1 MFDIELA
8 GRTSNS
14 QRRRKNYRR
23 WWKGYEQSQ
32 IWLFLLPMDWGF
44 NECRSQKKKS
54 NQDERRKWEKKDEN
68 RKSDHWEEYAGA
80 GCRRNQWGR
89 AGPAALPPLLVPC
102 SVSVRRLRWTS
113 GQQVSAQEGA
123 GCSTSLPW
131 SESNSSSCS
140 DRQPAS
146 GRSGGEYD
154 KDQER
159 GDLID
164 KLLFLSWLLEISL
177 CLKAAC
183 WWEEESSISEKLR
196 HMLVGRR
203 SRRAAVGKLW
213 SKHMLGGELLWAALN
228 CEQTWATFLFSSL
241 ISPPCHG
248 ASSQPWVRMNP
259 QILWA
264 SDQTILKVSKFK
276 KTPFLHF
283 SLFLP
288 S

>member
-44 NECRSQKKKS
+44 NECRSQKKKK

-68 RKSDHWEEYAGA
+68 RKSDHWEDYAGA

-89 AGPAALPPLLVPC
+89 AGPAALPPLLLVPC
-102 SVSVRRLRWTS
+102 SGSVRRLRWTS

-123 GCSTSLPW
+123 
-131 SESNSSSCS
+131 
-140 DRQPAS
+140 RQACH
-146 GRSGGEYD
+146 
-154 KDQER
+154 
-159 GDLID
+159 DLSPI
-164 KLLFLSWLLEISL
+164 
-177 CLKAAC
+177 
-183 WWEEESSISEKLR
+183 
-196 HMLVGRR
+196 
-203 SRRAAVGKLW
+203 RAAVIDSQWQIRGWVWRGLGERWPHRQVALLKLAFGDQIVPQ
-213 SKHMLGGELLWAALN
+213 SSLLVRGGEQHQWKAETYVGWQLEQEGGGGETLVETYVGRWTAALS
-228 CEQTWATFLFSSL
+228 CEQAWATFLFNSL

-259 QILWA
+259 QILWG
-264 SDQTILKVSKFK
+264 SDQTESQSFNV
-276 KTPFLHF
+276 
-283 SLFLP
+283 
-288 S
+288 